1 MPLLHLPAAQ
11 SKEEEGNFRA
21 RRERPLQSYTSQRLR
36 NTVRR
41 LLNSFTEPMDQHSK
55 ESDDVGEHGDQNSD
69 TNGNNGKSTS
79 ESLQENNGLEEDD
92 FPDFDP
98 DGLEVEDDWQDV
110 FGDEDD
116 DGSPLDVSNSASAT
130 EDDNDAKT
138 IGDDSANGSMSS
150 ATLMPPPP
158 SIKEGGPKGTT
169 SASTALSSTM
179 PISFSNIPGIES
191 LVTNRPP
198 LDHSITR
205 RKKTAG
211 ADRRDSAPPSWHSE
225 AADRPHRQAMV
236 QDV

>member
-1 MPLLHLPAAQ
+1 
-11 SKEEEGNFRA
+11 
-21 RRERPLQSYTSQRLR
+21 
-36 NTVRR
+36 
-41 LLNSFTEPMDQHSK
+41 MDQHSK
-55 ESDDVGEHGDQNSD
+55 ESGDIGGHGDQNRD
-69 TNGNNGKSTS
+69 TDDNNGKSAS
-79 ESLQENNGLEEDD
+79 ESLQQHGLEEDD
-92 FPDFDP
+92 FPYFDP

-116 DGSPLDVSNSASAT
+116 TSPLDVSNSESAT
-130 EDDNDAKT
+130 EDGNDAKT
-138 IGDDSANGSMSS
+138 TEDDSANGSMNS

-169 SASTALSSTM
+169 SASTALSSTL
-179 PISFSNIPGIES
+179 PTSFSNIPGIES

-211 ADRRDSAPPSWHSE
+211 ADRRGSAPPSWHSE
-225 AADRPHRQAMV
+225 AADLPHRQAMV